1 MSVAEMSIAAY
12 LDRHHLTDLLAGVVG
27 RIYGKPELMKP
38 HPALVHQALEL
49 VHASATQVAFIGD
62 SLTDLYVARDTGLRF
77 IGFAKTPP
85 TRPRTSRRRQRSTSR
100 PHATA
105 RRHRPR
111 VGTVNPAS
119 QPAHSQPALH

>member
-12 LDRHHLTDLLAGVVG
+12 LDLHHLTDLLAGVVG

-77 IGFAKTPP
+77 IGFAKTP
-85 TRPRTSRRRQRSTSR
+85 RRGHELADAGSEALVDHMQQL
-100 PHATA
+100 AD
-105 RRHRPR
+105 RPR
-111 VGTVNPAS
+111 VVTVNPAS